1 MTEKK
6 VDVMFGKIKQC
17 ESACMENAAYMSD
30 FAKKQNDNFKKYIS
44 DKEIKKDT
52 TPLYETPHEVIYSEG
67 GMRILSY
74 TKDCRH
80 NTPLLIIPSLINR
93 YYILDL
99 MEDVSFVKFLKEK
112 KVPVYM
118 IDWGNPDS
126 SHNNLTLGHYALKW
140 IDRAVK
146 KVLRHSNTQKATL
159 MGYCMGATMTACY
172 IATNPDKVAGF
183 ISLAAPYDFSSDD
196 VLSKMARNID
206 VEKITSLTNAVSP
219 ENMQFGFL
227 LAQPTS
233 FYYKMKS
240 LYGNGA
246 DFKRNNTFV
255 HLERWL
261 NDNVAFPGEA
271 YKEYIVKL
279 YKENQLINGKLELD
293 NVPVH
298 LENINVPVVN
308 VIAKK
313 DNIVPEN
320 AALSLNKKVSSEIND
335 RIEIDAGHIGVIMG
349 RKAKDAWE
357 KMYEWYSK
365 NTDVKEKI

>member
-1 MTEKK
+1 
-6 VDVMFGKIKQC
+6 
-17 ESACMENAAYMSD
+17 
-30 FAKKQNDNFKKYIS
+30 
-44 DKEIKKDT
+44 
-52 TPLYETPHEVIYSEG
+52 
-67 GMRILSY
+67 
-74 TKDCRH
+74 
-80 NTPLLIIPSLINR
+80 
-93 YYILDL
+93 
-99 MEDVSFVKFLKEK
+99 
-112 KVPVYM
+112 
-118 IDWGNPDS
+118 
-126 SHNNLTLGHYALKW
+126 
-140 IDRAVK
+140 
-146 KVLRHSNTQKATL
+146 
-159 MGYCMGATMTACY
+159 
-172 IATNPDKVAGF
+172 
-183 ISLAAPYDFSSDD
+183 
-196 VLSKMARNID
+196 
-206 VEKITSLTNAVSP
+206 
-219 ENMQFGFL
+219 
-227 LAQPTS
+227 
-233 FYYKMKS
+233 S

-293 NVPVH
+293 NFPVH
-298 LENINVPVVN
+298 LENIKVPVVN